1 MLTVTYAVCHLCCL
15 SLMLS
20 VVMACVIML
29 NVVAPSKTSISTIM
43 SVDFNFFLQ
52 ILFSFE
58 QIELLT
64 ACYVHRCQIFLDSF
78 HEIWKIPLQALH

>member
-1 MLTVTYAVCHLCCL
+1 MQSVIMLSAIML
-15 SLMLS
+15 SIIMLS
-20 VVMACVIML
+20 VIML
-29 NVVAPSKTSISTIM
+29 SVVAPSKTTISTIM

-78 HEIWKIPLQALH
+78 QNFFSLEIWKIPLQALH